1 MSVKSPAEAYKP
13 DPQLLHE
20 RIILVTGAG
29 AGIGRAAAKA
39 FASHGATVVL
49 LGRTTS
55 KLEAVYDE
63 IVALDNPQPAIY
75 PLDLLKASPEDFW
88 ELADRLEQEFG
99 CLNGLL
105 HNAALL
111 GTLSPIE
118 RYDRQTWEQVMH
130 VNLHAPVLL
139 TQACLPLMRRSK
151 DASIVFTSSGVGRTG
166 RAYWGAYAISK
177 FAVEGLTQVL
187 ADELESQPG
196 LRVNSINPGAV
207 RTSMRARA
215 FPAED
220 PNTLPRPEE
229 IMMSY
234 LFLMGPDS
242 REVQGQAIDAQR
254 KE

>member
-1 MSVKSPAEAYKP
+1 METYRP
-13 DPQLLHE
+13 DPQLLNE
-20 RIILVTGAG
+20 RVILVTGAG

-63 IVALDNPQPAIY
+63 IIASDNPQPAIY

-88 ELADRLEQEFG
+88 ALADRLEQEFG
-99 CLNGLL
+99 RLNGLL

-111 GTLSPIE
+111 GTLSPVE
-118 RYDRQTWEQVMH
+118 RYDLQTWTQVMH
-130 VNLHAPVLL
+130 VNLHAPLLL
-139 TQACLPLMRRSK
+139 TQACLPLMRKSE

-166 RAYWGAYAISK
+166 RAYWGAYAVSK

-187 ADELESQPG
+187 ADELESHPG
-196 LRVNSINPGAV
+196 LRVNSINPGSV
-207 RTSMRARA
+207 QTRMRATA

-229 IMMSY
+229 IMASY

-242 REVQGQAIDAQR
+242 RDVQGQAIDAQR
-254 KE
+254 KK

>member
-1 MSVKSPAEAYKP
+1 MNVTASIETYKP

-63 IVALDNPQPAIY
+63 ITASGNPQPAIY
-75 PLDLLKASPEDFW
+75 PLDLLKASPDNFW

-99 CLNGLL
+99 RLNGLL

-111 GTLSPIE
+111 GALSPIE
-118 RYDRQTWEQVMH
+118 RYDLQTWAQVMH
-130 VNLHAPVLL
+130 VNLHGPVVL
-139 TQACLPLMRRSK
+139 TQACLPLMRKSE

-166 RAYWGAYAISK
+166 RAYWGAYAVSK

-187 ADELESQPG
+187 ADELESHPG

-207 RTSMRARA
+207 QTTMRATA

-220 PNTLPRPEE
+220 PNTLPRPED
-229 IMMSY
+229 IMASY

-242 REVQGQAIDAQR
+242 RDVQGQAIDAQR
-254 KE
+254 K